1 MTLPLCLVKCLAPF
15 RRLFR
20 CVARIP
26 SVRVFRG
33 TTFDR
38 RLLLHAAYIRRR
50 STRENAVA
58 GVVLAYHVIEKG
70 LTMPNRR
77 ANFGHAAVLHLADVC
92 ERFLRDFGEA
102 PQVSHGV
109 AVLRAYAAIHGP
121 ESRTMDPNFWTTFD
135 AALARLP
142 SVPPAV
148 EPQFTRE
155 AFYAANQA
163 PFADFARSR
172 HTVRHYIRGGVL
184 PVGRVRA
191 AARLAFETAPSAC
204 NRQHVRLR
212 CVCDAELREK
222 ILEIQG
228 GSRGFGH
235 LADKVLIVSA
245 DLDDTLDLKEH
256 NDVYV
261 EGGIFLMNLCYA
273 LHYHKIAH
281 CVLVWFCN
289 PANDAALRAL
299 VPAIKETEAVVAL
312 LACGEAAETFSV
324 AASPRRPFD
333 EVYAEV

>member
-1 MTLPLCLVKCLAPF
+1 MIFPAYLAKCLGPF
-15 RRLFR
+15 RRVFR
-20 CVARIP
+20 CIVSLPLI
-26 SVRVFRG
+26 RVFRG
-33 TTFDR
+33 TAFDR
-38 RLLLHAAYIRRR
+38 RLLLHAASIRRR
-50 STRENAVA
+50 PTRENRLAE
-58 GVVLAYHVIEKG
+58 VVLAYHVIEKG

-77 ANFGHAAVLHLADVC
+77 SNFGHAAILHLAAVC
-92 ERFLRDFGEA
+92 ERFLLDFGEA

-109 AVLRAYAAIHGP
+109 AVLRAYAAIHDP
-121 ESRTMDPNFWTTFD
+121 EARTVDRDFWVTFE
-135 AALARLP
+135 AVLARLP

-163 PFADFARSR
+163 PFAEFARSR
-172 HTVRHYIRGGVL
+172 HTVRNYAGELSIERI
-184 PVGRVRA
+184 RA
-191 AARLAFETAPSAC
+191 AAHLAFETAPSAC

-212 CVCDAELREK
+212 CVCDANLREK
-222 ILEIQG
+222 ILGIQG

-235 LADKVLIVSA
+235 LADKLLIVSA
-245 DLDDTLDLKEH
+245 DLDDTLDIKEH

-299 VPAIKETEAVVAL
+299 IPAIKETEAVVAL

-333 EVYAEV
+333 EVYAEI

>member
-1 MTLPLCLVKCLAPF
+1 MTISGCLTKCLKPCRWAF
-15 RRLFR
+15 RRI
-20 CVARIP
+20 ARIP
-26 SVRVFRG
+26 IVQVLWR
-33 TTFDR
+33 TAFDR
-38 RLLLHAAYIRRR
+38 RLLRRTAFIRRKP
-50 STRENAVA
+50 TRENAVA

-77 ANFGHAAVLHLADVC
+77 LNFGHAAVFNLANAC

-102 PQVSHGV
+102 PQVSHGI
-109 AVLRAYAAIHGP
+109 AVLRAYAAIHDH
-121 ESRTMDPNFWTTFD
+121 EARMADPDFWKTFE
-135 AALARLP
+135 ATLARLP
-142 SVPPAV
+142 DVPPAV

-155 AFYAANQA
+155 TFYAANQA

-172 HTVRHYIRGGVL
+172 HTVRHYAGPLSIERI
-184 PVGRVRA
+184 RA
-191 AARLAFETAPSAC
+191 AAHLAFETAPSAC

-212 CVCDAELREK
+212 CICDATLREK
-222 ILEIQG
+222 ILGIQG

-245 DLDDTLDLKEH
+245 DLDDTLDIKEH

-289 PANDAALRAL
+289 SANDAALRAL
-299 VPAIKETEAVVAL
+299 IPAIKETEAVVAL

-333 EVYAEV
+333 EVYAEI